1 MRAKSLQW
9 CLTLCYLMDCSPPG
23 SSSMGF
29 SGKNTGAGC
38 HALLQGIFPI
48 QGSNLGLPHGRQILY
63 WLSHQ
68 ESPRIQEWIARPSSR
83 GLSIIHTIL
92 WLPWWLSGQ
101 EPTCTAVDLGLI
113 HGSGRSPG
121 EEDGNHSSILAWE
134 IPWTKESGG
143 QWSMESQELDMT

>member
-1 MRAKSLQW
+1 MLWTVAHQAPL
-9 CLTLCYLMDCSPPG
+9 
-23 SSSMGF
+23 SMGF

-48 QGSNLGLPHGRQILY
+48 QGSNPGLPHGRQILY

-92 WLPWWLSGQ
+92 WLPWWLSGK

-121 EEDGNHSSILAWE
+121 EEDGNPLQYSYLENSMDR
-134 IPWTKESGG
+134 GG
-143 QWSMESQELDMT
+143 WRATFHRVSKSLTLLSE